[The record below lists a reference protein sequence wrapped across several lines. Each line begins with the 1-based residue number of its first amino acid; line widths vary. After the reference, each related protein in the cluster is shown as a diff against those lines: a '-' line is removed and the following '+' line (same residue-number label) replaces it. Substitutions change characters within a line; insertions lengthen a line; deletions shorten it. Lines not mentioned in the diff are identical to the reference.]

1 MKRVVLLV
9 VCVFVVAVI
18 GHAQAPAPAQD
29 ETETPPRPTAD
40 ALPQNTV
47 FYFRWNPTQ
56 PLEEI
61 PKTNSL
67 LRLFKS
73 EEMRVNWVLVK
84 DYFSRMAVALTEVP
98 SEESRKKPE
107 DENEEDAFTK
117 FMTEFE
123 SEEVQQFVRNPGIG
137 AVVLPPMPEDGID
150 VDEPTI
156 LFAWHI
162 GDDELFEK
170 AWSKASEGFKPIR
183 KYKRNGLRIRV
194 FGFSKKEEEIWLS
207 RVGPLLVGGSRQKEA
222 QEWMLALRDGTSRL
236 GEQESFRRAAERR
249 SERSLVEIY
258 FNLAE
263 AINFAEEWDRRKP
276 ETEKKPGDFD
286 IELSNMFE
294 AFGLKDWQ
302 SFLFSLALT
311 EERTQMTLSSLY
323 AAEHSDGPAVMA
335 VPVQEFPSVGFA
347 PPNTLGYTVLR
358 IDLGAV
364 WGYAE
369 RAMRMLLPPQQ
380 IRWAF
385 GVRGMIEGMMGV
397 SIRDLA
403 ESWGPEY
410 AQVIYIADEE
420 DAAAAAETDP
430 CNEEDAPE
438 ECVPDLGLRNLYAM
452 HVNNPEL
459 IRTVVRNLL
468 PMFAG
473 QLEVK
478 EEETETGT
486 FFEVKRSGED
496 VQSLKEFAALL
507 TPDWLV
513 FGSNRVE
520 LERAMARAKD
530 GPALDEMEAYRT
542 ARNRFPAE
550 LSSFGFDNI
559 DLWLESG
566 KLDALVQEVG
576 RQIAIVS
583 RKRVIEQRDINERER
598 DAQREARV
606 EQEEQADQADEDEL
620 AEREDDAGEE
630 PVAEEEG
637 GEPDIET
644 EASEPGDEP
653 AEDADR
659 ESQQA
664 PAEEPAQESE
674 PSVTTKG
681 QESPYGKGTIR
692 IVKGGIVPM
701 SGNDADEESIH
712 IEENFLLLEFP
723 QLVFPPGFI
732 KWVTSGT
739 TRDEYGIHYVTIIE

>member
-1 MKRVVLLV
+1 MKRLVLLA
-9 VCVFVVAVI
+9 VCVIVVAAF

-29 ETETPPRPTAD
+29 ETITPPQPTAS

-47 FYFRWNPTQ
+47 FYFRWNPTR

-61 PKTNSL
+61 PETNSL

-84 DYFSRMAVALTEVP
+84 DYFSRMTVALTEVP
-98 SEESRKKPE
+98 GEKSRKKPE
-107 DENEEDAFTK
+107 DESAENKFTE
-117 FMTEFE
+117 FMAEFE
-123 SEEVQQFVRNPGIG
+123 SEEVQQFLRNPGIG
-137 AVVLPPMPEDGID
+137 AVVLPPMSEDGLD
-150 VDEPTI
+150 VDDPTI
-156 LFAWHI
+156 LFAWHV
-162 GDDELFEK
+162 GDEELFEK
-170 AWSKASEGFKPIR
+170 AWSMASEGFKPLR

-194 FGFSKKEEEIWLS
+194 FGSSKKEEEVWLS
-207 RVGPLLVGGSRQKEA
+207 RVGPLLVGGSRQKAA

-236 GEQESFRRAAERR
+236 GDQESFRRAAEWR
-249 SERSLVEIY
+249 SDESLVEIY

-263 AINFAEEWDRRKP
+263 SINFAEEWDSRKP

-286 IELSNMFE
+286 IELGNMFE

-311 EERTQMTLSSLY
+311 EDRTQMTLSSLY
-323 AAEHSDGPAVMA
+323 AAEHSDGPAVIA
-335 VPVQEFPSVGFA
+335 GPVPEFPSVGFA
-347 PPNTLGYTVLR
+347 PPDTLGYTVLR

-403 ESWGPEY
+403 DSWGPEY
-410 AQVIYIADEE
+410 AQVIYIADAE
-420 DAAAAAETDP
+420 DAAAAETDP

-513 FGSNRVE
+513 FGANRVE
-520 LERAMARAKD
+520 LERALVRAKD
-530 GPALDEMEAYRT
+530 GPALNEMEAYRT
-542 ARNRFPAE
+542 ARDRFPAE

-566 KLDALVQEVG
+566 KLDAVVQEVG
-576 RQIAIVS
+576 RQIAIAS
-583 RKRVIEQRDINERER
+583 RKKVIEQRDINERER

-606 EQEEQADQADEDEL
+606 EQEEQADDEEL
-620 AEREDDAGEE
+620 AEQEDTGE
-630 PVAEEEG
+630 
-637 GEPDIET
+637 EPDIEAG
-644 EASEPGDEP
+644 ASEPGDEP
-653 AEDADR
+653 AGDADR
-659 ESQQA
+659 ESRQA
-664 PAEEPAQESE
+664 PAEEQEPE
-674 PSVTTKG
+674 ASVTKKG
-681 QESPYGKGTIR
+681 RESPDGKGAVR
-692 IVKGGIVPM
+692 ISKGGVVSM
-701 SGNDADEESIH
+701 SGNDADEESIQ

-723 QLVFPPGFI
+723 RLVFPPGFI